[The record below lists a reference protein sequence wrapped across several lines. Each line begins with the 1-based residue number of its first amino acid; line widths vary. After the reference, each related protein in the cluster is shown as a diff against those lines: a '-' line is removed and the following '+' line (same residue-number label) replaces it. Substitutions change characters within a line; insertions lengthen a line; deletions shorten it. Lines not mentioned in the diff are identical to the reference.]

1 MSSLSRQEQLLQ
13 LINEQQERLRQ
24 TFPAQRGSAVVA
36 LIQAKDWRYLKS
48 QEALTGAAKAAP
60 AQNFSLYASGW
71 QKALQLCFD
80 SSPELPYV
88 AHNVPDRTLDAWA
101 DQVLLECDLLA
112 AGELVLAYC
121 ETGFMRMQQGGE
133 QDFFAWIASKKMP
146 TEWREREDLVWW
158 TKAFAKMYERE
169 KQEFTVESA
178 SIQQQ
183 LDVFVQKWQPDMSVY
198 RTTRVLD
205 RYYSRLGMLRVKS
218 MGCHFLYPAHTLIGG
233 CTVELYRN
241 VLAALIGLA
250 LKHLDLCRAF
260 VAQYPSYPLRA
271 LLASPHATSELTG
284 LLAETLE
291 VENTAIHRVVDA
303 YSLSH
308 ENVSTH
314 CSVAGTPAPPLLRL
328 DEQHLVWSL
337 AGLLSEPFLFLRREL
352 RRRYSYEY
360 HTASHEHE
368 GIFRQDLY
376 QLFLDKRFVRSA
388 GSVVLRGAQGDL
400 TTDVDAL
407 IFDRKTGA
415 LALFELK
422 SQDPFAYSRQERV
435 RQRDNFYNA
444 GKQVVACLQWLNRNG
459 ANTLLARLD
468 QTLVKRLKVQ
478 KTYIFVLGRYLAH
491 FFDGPEFDRRAAWGT
506 WSQVLRLMGGVSSGG
521 EDANPIQAL
530 HDKLMKDRP
539 LILSSPI
546 VGVQEVAI
554 GDSTVYVYPDFQAYK
569 SSGDSR

>member
-1 MSSLSRQEQLLQ
+1 MSSFSRQEQLLQ
-13 LINEQQERLRQ
+13 LIHEEQRRLSH

-36 LIQAKDWRYLKS
+36 LTRARDWRYLKS
-48 QEALTGAAKAAP
+48 QEALTGAVNAAP

-80 SSPELPYV
+80 SASDSPYV
-88 AHNVPDRTLDAWA
+88 AHSVPDSALDDWA
-101 DQVLLECDLLA
+101 DQVLLECDHLA
-112 AGELVLAYC
+112 AGEQVLAYC

-146 TEWREREDLVWW
+146 TEWREREDLARW
-158 TKAFAKMYERE
+158 TKEFAQTYERE
-169 KQEFTVESA
+169 RQELAVEYA

-183 LDVFVQKWQPDMSVY
+183 LDVFAQKWQPEMSAY
-198 RTTRVLD
+198 RTTRVID
-205 RYYSRLGMLRVKS
+205 RYYSRLGMVRVKS

-241 VLAALIGLA
+241 VLVALIGLA
-250 LKHLDLCRAF
+250 LKHLDLCKAF
-260 VAQYPSYPLRA
+260 VAQHPSYPLRA
-271 LLASPHATSELTG
+271 LLASPHAISALTG
-284 LLAETLE
+284 MLAEMLE
-291 VENTAIHRVVDA
+291 VDGAAMGDVIDTFTI
-303 YSLSH
+303 SH
-308 ENVSTH
+308 ENVSAH
-314 CSVAGTPAPPLLRL
+314 CSAGRMPEPPLLRL

-337 AGLLSEPFLFLRREL
+337 AGLLGEPFLFLRREL

-360 HTASHEHE
+360 HTASHAHE

-376 QLFLDKRFVRSA
+376 QLFSDKRFVRSA
-388 GSVVLRGAQGDL
+388 GSIVLRGVQGDL

-407 IFDRKTGA
+407 IFDRKSGA

-422 SQDPFAYSRQERV
+422 SQDPFAYARHERV

-459 ANTLLARLD
+459 ANALLARLD
-468 QTLVKRLKVQ
+468 QTLVKRLKVH

-506 WSQVLRLMGGVSSGG
+506 WPQVLRLMSRASSGA
-521 EDANPIQAL
+521 EDANPIQSL
-530 HDKLMKDRP
+530 HNKLVKDRP
-539 LILSSPI
+539 LILSGPVLDVREI
-546 VGVQEVAI
+546 TI
-554 GDSTVYVYPDFQAYK
+554 GESSVYIYPDFQTYK
-569 SSGDSR
+569 KRVG